1 MNNKIQIINLS
12 DLCSF
17 PENPFK
23 VREDE
28 AFEELVLSI
37 KENGLISPLVVRPH
51 EEGGYEI
58 ILGHRRIQACEKAGL
73 TEVPVLIYALDR
85 DSAAIALVDSN
96 LHRENILPSEKAF
109 AYKMKLEA
117 LSRQGKRTD
126 LTSGQLV
133 PKSDENRTTAKIGED
148 AGDSYKTVQRYIRLT
163 RLVPELL
170 DLVDDKR
177 IAFTPAVE
185 LSYLTEQEQYT
196 LLDTIESEDCT
207 PSLSQAQRMKK
218 LSQVGRLTAD
228 VIYAIMSEDK
238 PNQREKIKLSAE
250 RVREYFPK
258 SYTTQ
263 QMEDTIIKLLEQWHR
278 QQQRKRN
285 DAR

>member
-1 MNNKIQIINLS
+1 MKNKIESLPLDSLIP
-12 DLCSF
+12 F
-17 PENPFK
+17 ENHPYK
-23 VREDE
+23 VIDN
-28 AFEELVLSI
+28 EEMAALVESI
-37 KENGLISPLVVRPH
+37 KTSGIMVPLAVRSPD
-51 EEGGYEI
+51 EEGNYEI
-58 ILGHRRIQACEKAGL
+58 ISGHRRLYAARQAGL
-73 TEVPVLIYALDR
+73 ETVPALIYALDR
-85 DSAAIALVDSN
+85 DSATIALVDSN

-109 AYKMKLEA
+109 AYKLKLEA

-126 LTSGQLV
+126 LTSTQVVSKLRSNEMVGASNEESREQV
-133 PKSDENRTTAKIGED
+133 R
-148 AGDSYKTVQRYIRLT
+148 RYIRLT
-163 RLVPELL
+163 HLIPELL
-170 DLVDDKR
+170 DLVDDRR

-218 LSQVGRLTAD
+218 LSQEGRLTAE
-228 VIYAIMSEDK
+228 VIFAIMSEEK

-258 SYTTQ
+258 NYTTQ

-278 QQQRKRN
+278 QQRKRN

>member
-1 MNNKIQIINLS
+1 LKHKI
-12 DLCSF
+12 
-17 PENPFK
+17 
-23 VREDE
+23 
-28 AFEELVLSI
+28 EELSLDSLIPFENHPYKVIDNEEMAPLVESI
-37 KENGLISPLVVRPH
+37 KTNGIMVPLAVRALD
-51 EEGGYEI
+51 EEGKHEI
-58 ILGHRRIQACEKAGL
+58 ISGHRRLYAARQAGL
-73 TEVPVLIYALDR
+73 EAVPALIYALDR

-109 AYKMKLEA
+109 AYKLKLEA
-117 LSRQGKRTD
+117 LSRQGKRAD
-126 LTSGQLV
+126 LTSCQVGT
-133 PKSDENRTTAKIGED
+133 KFRSDAEIAETVS
-148 AGDSYKTVQRYIRLT
+148 DSARQIQRYIRLT

-170 DLVDDKR
+170 ELVDDKR

-218 LSQVGRLTAD
+218 LSQEGRLTAE
-228 VIYAIMSEDK
+228 VIYAIMSEEK

-263 QMEDTIIKLLEQWHR
+263 QMEDTIFKLLEQWHR

>member
-1 MNNKIQIINLS
+1 LKNKIESLPLDSLIP
-12 DLCSF
+12 F
-17 PENPFK
+17 ENHPYK
-23 VREDE
+23 VIDN
-28 AFEELVLSI
+28 EEMAALVESI
-37 KENGLISPLVVRPH
+37 KLSGIMAPLAVRALD
-51 EEGGYEI
+51 EEGKYEI
-58 ILGHRRIQACEKAGL
+58 ISGHRRLYAARQTGL
-73 TEVPVLIYALDR
+73 ETVPALIYSLDR

-96 LHRENILPSEKAF
+96 LRRENILPSEKAF
-109 AYKMKLEA
+109 AYKLKLEA

-126 LTSGQLV
+126 LTLSQVATKL
-133 PKSDENRTTAKIGED
+133 DTAKSMGSNAGESRD
-148 AGDSYKTVQRYIRLT
+148 TVFRYIRLT
-163 RLVPELL
+163 HLIPELL

-196 LLDTIESEDCT
+196 LLDAIESEDCT

-218 LSQVGRLTAD
+218 LSQEGRLTAE
-228 VIYAIMSEDK
+228 VIYAIMSEEK
-238 PNQREKIKLSAE
+238 PNQREKIKLPAE

-263 QMEDTIIKLLEQWHR
+263 QMEETIFKLLEQWHR
-278 QQQRKRN
+278 QLQRKRN

>member
-1 MNNKIQIINLS
+1 MNDKIQIINLGE
-12 DLCSF
+12 LHSF
-17 PENPFK
+17 PENPFR

-28 AFEELVLSI
+28 AFDALVLSI
-37 KENGLISPLVVRPH
+37 KENGLISPLVVRLH
-51 EEGGYEI
+51 EDGGYEI
-58 ILGHRRIQACEKAGL
+58 ISGHRRRLACERAGL
-73 TEVPVLIYALDR
+73 ETVPALIYALDR

-109 AYKMKLEA
+109 AYKLKLEA

-126 LTSGQLV
+126 LTSCQVGT
-133 PKSDENRTTAKIGED
+133 KFRSDAEIAETVS
-148 AGDSYKTVQRYIRLT
+148 DSARQIQRYIRLT
-163 RLVPELL
+163 HLVPELL

-196 LLDTIESEDCT
+196 LFDTIESEECT

-228 VIYAIMSEDK
+228 VIYAIMSEEK

>member
-1 MNNKIQIINLS
+1 MNNKIQIINLTE
-12 DLCSF
+12 LRSF

-28 AFEELVLSI
+28 AFDALVLSI

-51 EEGGYEI
+51 EDGGYEI
-58 ILGHRRIQACEKAGL
+58 ISGHRRRLACEKAGL
-73 TEVPVLIYALDR
+73 ETVPALIYALDR

-109 AYKMKLEA
+109 AYKLKLEA

-126 LTSGQLV
+126 LTSRQVVGKLESADMVSNEESGRQ
-133 PKSDENRTTAKIGED
+133 
-148 AGDSYKTVQRYIRLT
+148 VQRYVRLT
-163 RLVPELL
+163 HLVPELL
-170 DLVDDKR
+170 DLIDDKR

-207 PSLSQAQRMKK
+207 PSLS
-218 LSQVGRLTAD
+218 
-228 VIYAIMSEDK
+228 
-238 PNQREKIKLSAE
+238 
-250 RVREYFPK
+250 
-258 SYTTQ
+258 
-263 QMEDTIIKLLEQWHR
+263 
-278 QQQRKRN
+278 
-285 DAR
+285 

>member
-1 MNNKIQIINLS
+1 MNNKIQTINISELH
-12 DLCSF
+12 SF
-17 PENPFK
+17 HENPFK

-58 ILGHRRIQACEKAGL
+58 ISGHRRRLACEKAGL
-73 TEVPVLIYALDR
+73 EAVPTLIYDLDR
-85 DSAAIALVDSN
+85 DSAVIALVDSN

-109 AYKMKLEA
+109 AYKLKLEA

-126 LTSGQLV
+126 LTSRQVVGKLESADMVSNEESGRQ
-133 PKSDENRTTAKIGED
+133 
-148 AGDSYKTVQRYIRLT
+148 VQRYVRLT
-163 RLVPELL
+163 HLVPELL
-170 DLVDDKR
+170 DLIDDKR

-207 PSLSQAQRMKK
+207 PSLS
-218 LSQVGRLTAD
+218 
-228 VIYAIMSEDK
+228 
-238 PNQREKIKLSAE
+238 
-250 RVREYFPK
+250 
-258 SYTTQ
+258 
-263 QMEDTIIKLLEQWHR
+263 
-278 QQQRKRN
+278 
-285 DAR
+285 

>member
-1 MNNKIQIINLS
+1 MKNKIESLS
-12 DLCSF
+12 LDSLIPF
-17 PENPFK
+17 ENHPYK
-23 VREDE
+23 VIDN
-28 AFEELVLSI
+28 EEMAALVESI
-37 KENGLISPLVVRPH
+37 KLSGIMVPLAVRALD
-51 EEGGYEI
+51 EEGKYEI
-58 ILGHRRIQACEKAGL
+58 ISGHRRLYAARQAGL
-73 TEVPVLIYALDR
+73 ETVPALIYALDR

-109 AYKMKLEA
+109 AYKLKLEA

-126 LTSGQLV
+126 LTSTQVVSKLRSNEMVGASNEESREQV
-133 PKSDENRTTAKIGED
+133 R
-148 AGDSYKTVQRYIRLT
+148 RYIRLT
-163 RLVPELL
+163 HLVPELL

-218 LSQVGRLTAD
+218 LSQEGRLTAE
-228 VIYAIMSEDK
+228 VIYAIMSEEK

-263 QMEDTIIKLLEQWHR
+263 QMEETIFKLLEQWHR
-278 QQQRKRN
+278 QQMRKRN